1 MRIRLA
7 LPLLMAGVVAVAGA
21 RQSTFRARVDMVT
34 VDVSVTR
41 DNLPV
46 SGLSAKDFTVLD
58 NGVAQD
64 VEAVTIDSQPLDVTL
79 LLDAS
84 DSVAGRMF
92 ERLTSAVGDTARLL
106 TERDRLRV
114 IWFSHAVKALSGFAP
129 GGRAPALT
137 QVVPQGG
144 TSLFDALV
152 AAMIKTRPP
161 DRRHVLIGLTDG
173 QDTTSIFDAVAV
185 REVALRSDAVVHL
198 ALASQGP
205 PESGTTP
212 SGALNEVAAA
222 TGGTTFSFKMAE
234 SVSDLFK
241 ARIDDFRS
249 GYVLRYAAKNVA
261 IGGWHELTVTVNKP
275 GPYLI
280 RARKGYGG
288 GPGGRP

>member
-1 MRIRLA
+1 
-7 LPLLMAGVVAVAGA
+7 MAGVVAGVGA

-46 SGLSAKDFTVLD
+46 SALTARDFTVLD

-64 VEAVTIDSQPLDVTL
+64 VEAVRIDSQPLDVTL

-92 ERLTSAVGDTARLL
+92 ERLTSAVGDTARVL
-106 TERDRLRV
+106 TPRDRLRV

-129 GGRAPALT
+129 GGRAPVLT

-173 QDTTSIFDAVAV
+173 RDTTSIFVAVAA

-198 ALASQGP
+198 ALAWQWP
-205 PESGTTP
+205 PASGTAP
-212 SGALNEVAAA
+212 SGGLDEVAAA
-222 TGGTTFSFKMAE
+222 TGGTTFSFNTAE
-234 SVSDLFK
+234 SISDLCK
-241 ARIDDFRS
+241 TLIDDFRS
-249 GYVLRYAAKNVA
+249 GYVLQYAAKNVTV
-261 IGGWHELTVTVNKP
+261 GGWHELTVTVSKP
-275 GPYLI
+275 GPYSV

-288 GPGGRP
+288 